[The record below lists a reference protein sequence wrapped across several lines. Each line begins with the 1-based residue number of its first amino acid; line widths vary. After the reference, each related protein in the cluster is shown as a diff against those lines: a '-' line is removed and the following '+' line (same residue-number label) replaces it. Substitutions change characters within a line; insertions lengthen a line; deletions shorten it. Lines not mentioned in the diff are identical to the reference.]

1 MKFLIDAQLP
11 RSLAHYFRNMGY
23 DCLHT
28 LDLPE
33 KNASSDDFISA
44 FSLKEKRIVIS
55 KDVDFYNRYL
65 QKLEPYKLIY
75 ITTGNI
81 PNEKLLNLF
90 RKNLDKIID
99 GIQHNHVIEI
109 TTTSIITI
117 I

>member
-1 MKFLIDAQLP
+1 MTAIILWTCLKKMPAQMT
-11 RSLAHYFRNMGY
+11 SLV
-23 DCLHT
+23 
-28 LDLPE
+28 P
-33 KNASSDDFISA
+33 
-44 FSLKEKRIVIS
+44 IVIS